1 MLRLFFKA
9 PLLAHWKCFGK
20 IAREFSRGSLLNQ
33 NTKPLKTLDIEKI
46 KELVALMQEAD
57 LSEVELEEET
67 GRVHLSRKGTEPVP
81 ALQPLGYPPM
91 QAAGPA
97 PSSPPLAAAAAPSDS
112 SPDDGSI
119 FIKSPMVGTFYRA
132 PSPES
137 PPYIEEG
144 NKVKS
149 ETVVCIVEA
158 MKVMNEIQAECSGTV
173 VEILVENGDAIEFG
187 QPLIKV
193 RPS

>member
-1 MLRLFFKA
+1 MSHPGAF
-9 PLLAHWKCFGK
+9 
-20 IAREFSRGSLLNQ
+20 LNQ

-57 LSEVELEEET
+57 LSEVELEEEA
-67 GRVHLSRKGTEPVP
+67 GRVHLSRKTTEPAP

-91 QAAGPA
+91 PAAGPA

-149 ETVVCIVEA
+149 DTVVCIVEA

>member
-1 MLRLFFKA
+1 MSHPGAF
-9 PLLAHWKCFGK
+9 
-20 IAREFSRGSLLNQ
+20 LNQ

-57 LSEVELEEET
+57 LSEVELEEEA
-67 GRVHLSRKGTEPVP
+67 GRVHLSRKG
-81 ALQPLGYPPM
+81 AD
-91 QAAGPA
+91 PA
-97 PSSPPLAAAAAPSDS
+97 PGLQSFGYHAMPSAGAAPPASTPAAAEPAQTGA
-112 SPDDGSI
+112 DDGSV
-119 FIKSPMVGTFYRA
+119 FVKSPMVGTFYRA

-149 ETVVCIVEA
+149 DTVVCIIEA

-173 VEILVENGDAIEFG
+173 IEILVENGDAIEYG
-187 QPLIKV
+187 QPLMKV
-193 RPS
+193 RPN